1 MKCMERANRRKI
13 KTIRREIHKWSDENP
28 RPMPWRSI
36 KNPYLIWLSE
46 IILQQTRVAQGWDYY
61 LKFSESYP
69 TVKELAEAD
78 MDDVLK
84 KWEGLGYYQRA
95 RNMHAAAEQ
104 ILADYKGEFPDDY
117 ESIRSLKGVGD
128 YTASA
133 IASFAYGLP
142 YAVVDGNVIRILT
155 RLFGISDVVTSAPV
169 KRSIEALAD
178 AVLDKDR
185 PGKHNQAIMDFGAMQ
200 CIPSPQCER
209 CPLTTVCSAYND
221 DTVGQIPLK
230 KRPKPKRKRYFYY
243 IIFHKGDNLYI
254 RKRSQKDVWE
264 GLYEFYLIEQ
274 AEEQNWQKVVENLPI
289 SCDLE
294 YVTAHYKQTL
304 SHQIIHARFALA
316 SISGDNILLKEGYSA
331 VNKKKMRN
339 FAFPKIVDCY
349 LRDKGVNLN

>member
-1 MKCMERANRRKI
+1 METANRNKSE
-13 KTIRREIHKWSDENP
+13 TIRKKIQQWSEENP

-46 IILQQTRVAQGWDYY
+46 IILQQTRVMQGWDYY

-69 TVKELAEAD
+69 TVKDLADAHI
-78 MDDVLK
+78 DDVLK
-84 KWEGLGYYQRA
+84 NWEGLGYYQRA
-95 RNMHAAAEQ
+95 RNMHAAAQQ
-104 ILADYKGEFPDDY
+104 IVSTFEGRFPDDY
-117 ESIRSLKGVGD
+117 DSIRSLKGVGD

-142 YAVVDGNVIRILT
+142 HAVVDGNVIRILT
-155 RLFGISDVVTSAPV
+155 RLFGISGIITSAPV
-169 KRSIEALAD
+169 RRSIDALAD
-178 AVLDKDR
+178 EVLDKDR

-200 CIPSPQCER
+200 CTPAPRCES
-209 CPLTTVCSAYND
+209 CPLTADCSAFMDNL
-221 DTVGQIPLK
+221 VGQIPLK
-230 KRPKPKRKRYFYY
+230 KKPKPKRERFFYY
-243 IIFHKGDNLYI
+243 IVFHQEEDLYI
-254 RKRSQKDVWE
+254 KKRSQKDVWE

-274 AEEQNWQKVVENLPI
+274 PGVRDWHQVVEDLPI
-289 SCDLE
+289 PCDLE
-294 YVTAHYKQTL
+294 YETAHYKQTL

-316 SISGDNILLKEGYSA
+316 AITGDRLLKEGYSA

>member
-1 MKCMERANRRKI
+1 METANRNKSE
-13 KTIRREIHKWSDENP
+13 TIRKKIQQWSEENP

-46 IILQQTRVAQGWDYY
+46 IILQQTRVMQGWDYY

-69 TVKELAEAD
+69 TVKDLADAHI
-78 MDDVLK
+78 DDVLK
-84 KWEGLGYYQRA
+84 NWEGLGYYQRA
-95 RNMHAAAEQ
+95 RNMHAAAQQ
-104 ILADYKGEFPDDY
+104 IVSTFEGRFPDDY
-117 ESIRSLKGVGD
+117 DSIRSLKGVGD

-142 YAVVDGNVIRILT
+142 HAVVDGNVIRILT
-155 RLFGISDVVTSAPV
+155 RLFGISGIITSAPV
-169 KRSIEALAD
+169 RRSIDALAD
-178 AVLDKDR
+178 EVLDKDR

-200 CIPSPQCER
+200 CTPAPRCES
-209 CPLTTVCSAYND
+209 CPLTADCSAFKDNL
-221 DTVGQIPLK
+221 VGQIPLK
-230 KRPKPKRKRYFYY
+230 KKPRPKRERFFYY
-243 IIFHKGDNLYI
+243 IVFHQEEDLYI
-254 RKRSQKDVWE
+254 KKRSQKDVWE

-274 AEEQNWQKVVENLPI
+274 PEVRDWHQVVEHLPI
-289 SCDLE
+289 PCDLE
-294 YVTAHYKQTL
+294 YETAHYKQTL

-316 SISGDNILLKEGYSA
+316 AITGDRLLKEGYSA

>member
-1 MKCMERANRRKI
+1 METANRSKSARIRRKI
-13 KTIRREIHKWSDENP
+13 REWSEANP

-69 TVKELAEAD
+69 TVEDLAEAHI
-78 MDDVLK
+78 DDVLK
-84 KWEGLGYYQRA
+84 NWEGLGYYQRA
-95 RNMHAAAEQ
+95 RNMHAAAQQ
-104 ILADYKGEFPDDY
+104 IVSAFNGSFPEDFD
-117 ESIRSLKGVGD
+117 SIRSLKGVGD

-133 IASFAYGLP
+133 IASFAFGLP
-142 YAVVDGNVIRILT
+142 HAVVDGNVIRILT
-155 RLFGISDVVTSAPV
+155 RLFGISGIITSAPV
-169 KRSIEALAD
+169 KRSINARAYE
-178 AVLDKDR
+178 VLDKDH

-200 CIPSPQCER
+200 CTPAPRCEN
-209 CPLTTVCSAYND
+209 CPLTSDCTAFKNNVVD
-221 DTVGQIPLK
+221 QIPQK
-230 KRPKPKRKRYFYY
+230 KKSKPKRERFFYY
-243 IIFHKGDNLYI
+243 IVFQQGDDLYI
-254 RKRSQKDVWE
+254 KKRGQKDVWE

-274 AEEQNWQKVVENLPI
+274 PEVTDWHHVVKDLPI
-289 SCDLE
+289 PCDLQYE
-294 YVTAHYKQTL
+294 TAHYKQTL

-316 SISGDNILLKEGYSA
+316 TTSGDKLLKEGYSA